1 MSTEPSVMDMGVA
14 EPSQDVNDST
24 SAPLSKSAQKRL
36 ARSERFVQLKLERRA
51 REKAQKAA
59 KRKEREERA
68 AAGKDVGPSDAKK
81 RRVSR
86 EGQGPL
92 CPFDVR
98 IVIDLGFDE
107 KMTEKEIGSMC
118 SQLAYTYASHRR
130 TKTPFTSLLFTS
142 LNGRLRKQLD
152 SINDGSYRRWRET
165 EWWEEDIDALWNSP
179 PQPTEEPPPDVA
191 LDERPQP
198 TEPES
203 SNSKAETAEPS
214 PPTLNNV
221 PPTASSSTSSRPRPR
236 NRQTRGAQTR
246 SSCSQESVVYL
257 TADAQDELLELKQGE
272 TYIIGGLVDRNRHKN
287 LCANKAQELKIR
299 SARLPIG
306 RYLADMPTRKVLTV
320 NQVFDILVYWVST
333 RDWEEALQKVMPK
346 RKFNAEGKRGKRSK
360 QPSVDDPSEADSDEE
375 PTAELDID
383 DDNEGPTNLD
393 KIQA

>member
-1 MSTEPSVMDMGVA
+1 
-14 EPSQDVNDST
+14 
-24 SAPLSKSAQKRL
+24 
-36 ARSERFVQLKLERRA
+36 
-51 REKAQKAA
+51 
-59 KRKEREERA
+59 
-68 AAGKDVGPSDAKK
+68 
-81 RRVSR
+81 
-86 EGQGPL
+86 
-92 CPFDVR
+92 
-98 IVIDLGFDE
+98 
-107 KMTEKEIGSMC
+107 MC

-272 TYIIGGLVDRNRHKN
+272 TYIIGGLVDRNRHKVGASIS
-287 LCANKAQELKIR
+287 LEL
-299 SARLPIG
+299 
-306 RYLADMPTRKVLTV
+306 PTT
-320 NQVFDILVYWVST
+320 I
-333 RDWEEALQKVMPK
+333 
-346 RKFNAEGKRGKRSK
+346 
-360 QPSVDDPSEADSDEE
+360 
-375 PTAELDID
+375 
-383 DDNEGPTNLD
+383 
-393 KIQA
+393 